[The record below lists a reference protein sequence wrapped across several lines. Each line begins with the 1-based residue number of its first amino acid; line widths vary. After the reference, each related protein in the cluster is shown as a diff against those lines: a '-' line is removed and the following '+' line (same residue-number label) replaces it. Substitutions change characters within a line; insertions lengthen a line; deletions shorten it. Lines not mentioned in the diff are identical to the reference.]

1 MVISHNLAAMN
12 QSNQLKTNTKKTAD
26 SSRKL
31 SSGYR
36 INEDAD
42 DAAGLTISE
51 TMRHQVRGLNRASS
65 NVQDGISMVQTADA
79 ALEETQQILNRMVEL
94 TTQAAND
101 VNTTADRDAIQE
113 EIEQLK
119 SEIDHIAYDT
129 NFNQQYMLAEGTPKA
144 TPGFFKIQ
152 TGSLAN
158 QSITINFV
166 NASKESLGVDTV
178 DVSSYEKAS
187 ESIAKVQD
195 AIEIAGAWRNEFG
208 SVQEQ
213 LEHATKNVDNETE
226 NTQRAESKIR
236 DTDMNEEIL
245 TFTTNKILVNA
256 AQSLLAQ
263 YNSQPQTVLILLK

>member
-12 QSNQLKTNTKKTAD
+12 QSHQLKTNTKKTAD

-36 INEDAD
+36 LNEDAD

-51 TMRHQVRGLNRASS
+51 AMRHQVRGLNRASS

-79 ALEETQQILNRMVEL
+79 ALEETQQILDRMEEL
-94 TTQAAND
+94 AIQAAND
-101 VNTTADRDAIQE
+101 INTEADRDAIQE
-113 EIEQLK
+113 EIDQIK
-119 SEIDHIAYDT
+119 KEIDHIAYDT

-144 TPGFFKIQ
+144 NPGYFKIQ

-178 DVSSYEKAS
+178 DVTSYEKAS
-187 ESIAKVQD
+187 ESIAKIQN
-195 AIEIAGAWRNEFG
+195 AIEIAGAWRDEFG

-213 LEHATKNVDNETE
+213 LEHATKAVDNTSE
-226 NTQRAESKIR
+226 NTQRAESSIR
-236 DTDMNEEIL
+236 DTDMNEEL
-245 TFTTNKILVNA
+245 VKFTTNKILVNA
-256 AQSLLAQ
+256 SQSLLAQ
-263 YNSQPQTVLILLK
+263 YNNRPQTVLALLK

>member
-12 QSNQLKTNTKKTAD
+12 QSHQLKTNTKKTAD

-36 INEDAD
+36 LNEDAD

-51 TMRHQVRGLNRASS
+51 AMRHQVRGLNRASS

-79 ALEETQQILNRMVEL
+79 ALEETQQILDRMEEL
-94 TTQAAND
+94 AIQAAND
-101 VNTTADRDAIQE
+101 INTEADKDAIQE
-113 EIEQLK
+113 EIDQIK
-119 SEIDHIAYDT
+119 KEIDHIAYDT

-144 TPGFFKIQ
+144 NPGYFKIQ

-178 DVSSYEKAS
+178 DVTSYEKAS
-187 ESIAKVQD
+187 ESIAKIQN
-195 AIEIAGAWRNEFG
+195 AIEIAGAWRDEFG

-213 LEHATKNVDNETE
+213 LEHATKAVDNTSE
-226 NTQRAESKIR
+226 NTQRAESSIR
-236 DTDMNEEIL
+236 DTDMNEEL
-245 TFTTNKILVNA
+245 VKFTTNKILVNA
-256 AQSLLAQ
+256 SQSLLAQ
-263 YNSQPQTVLILLK
+263 YNNRPQTVLALLK

>member
-152 TGSLAN
+152 TGSQAN